1 MLIIDILQREER
13 IPGEPYSRVG
23 TVDKV
28 SEITPAM
35 FVASIVDVTF
45 EDTRI
50 GVFTDYNS
58 LMKWWNSGSVPINK
72 PGTAET
78 VASNKEKPSRDRTI
92 EDHVDA
98 PHYKNYMGDLQWID
112 TMSRLSS
119 FEDPKVFRGALEL
132 TVRGYIDRMGKKD
145 RAEQDILKAVWY
157 LRYMAA
163 YIANGDKPI
172 LIENIDSILANLK

>member
-13 IPGEPYSRVG
+13 VPGESYSRVG
-23 TVDKV
+23 TADKI

-35 FVASIVDVTF
+35 FVTSIVDVTF
-45 EDTRI
+45 ENTKI

-58 LMKWWNSGSVPINK
+58 LMKWWSTPVSK
-72 PGTAET
+72 PSTAET
-78 VASNKEKPSRDRTI
+78 VASNEGKPFEDRTV

-112 TMSRLSS
+112 TMSRLSA

-132 TVRGYIDRMGKKD
+132 TARGYIDRMGKKD